1 MNKKILAGVLA
12 AFTGGFSAMTL
23 AATPLMSS
31 EWAAAACEAWN
42 QNATL
47 TDELEKSGWVKNDGG
62 KGYKAMQIYRSDC
75 ENSPHIEMQIAEKDG
90 KAMCIYGG
98 PVKTTELDKS
108 VDYIMHASTKNWVK
122 MGKGDLG
129 AMGAMMTF
137 RLKFKGP
144 KGEAMSNMGPFGE
157 FLLLPGKVEGDPT
170 VCPTS

>member
-1 MNKKILAGVLA
+1 MNKKILAGALA
-12 AFTGGFSAMTL
+12 TITTSFSALTL

-47 TDELEKSGWVKNDGG
+47 TDELAKSGWVKNDGG
-62 KGYKAMQIYRSDC
+62 KGYKVMQVYRSDC
-75 ENSPHIEMQIAEKDG
+75 KDSPHIEMQIAEQDG
-90 KAMCIYGG
+90 KAMCTYGG
-98 PVKTTELDKS
+98 AVKTETLDKS
-108 VDYIMHASTKNWVK
+108 VDYIMHASTKNWGK
-122 MGKGDLG
+122 MGRGDLG

-157 FLLLPGKVEGDPT
+157 FLLLPGKVPGDDT

>member
-1 MNKKILAGVLA
+1 MSKKILAGALA
-12 AFTGGFSAMTL
+12 TITTGFSALTM

-47 TDELEKSGWVKNDGG
+47 TNELAKSGWVDNDGG
-62 KGYKAMQIYRSDC
+62 KGYKVMQIYRSDC
-75 ENSPHIEMQIAEKDG
+75 EDSPHIEMQIAKKDG
-90 KAMCIYGG
+90 KAMCVYGG
-98 PVKTTELDKS
+98 AVKTAELDKG
-108 VDYIMHASTKNWVK
+108 VDYVMHASTKNWGK
-122 MGKGDLG
+122 MGRGDLG

-137 RLKFKGP
+137 RLKFNGP

-157 FLLLPGKVEGDPT
+157 FLLLPGKVEGDAS